1 MIYSLLTKLMSKSDK
16 MAIEKLLAEI
26 GIEVNGNK
34 PWDIKVHNDQLYKQ
48 VLAGGSLALGE
59 SYMAGWWDVERLDE
73 FFTRVLQ
80 SNLSDQI
87 KNNWQV
93 IFQVLLTR
101 LFNLQKPSRAFTIGE
116 HHYDEDENVYMAM
129 LGETMTYTCGYWPE
143 GVNNLDEAQ
152 TAKLDLVCKKIG
164 LKSGDRVLDIGCGCG
179 SFAKLAAESYG
190 AQVVG
195 LTVSKNQVQYAKDN
209 YKDLSI
215 DIRFQDYRDINE
227 KFDHVVSL
235 GMFEH
240 VGVKNYRTYMK
251 VVRRCLKDDGLF
263 LLHTIGGNRSA
274 HSSDPWISK
283 YIFPNS
289 MLPSIAQIGR
299 SIENIF
305 TMEDWH
311 NFSVDYDK
319 TLMAWYNNFISKWVK
334 TGEKKDE
341 RFVRMWSYYLLACA
355 GSFRARKNQL
365 WQVVLSPHG
374 VPGGYKSIR

>member
-1 MIYSLLTKLMSKSDK
+1 MSKNDK
-16 MAIEKLLAEI
+16 MAIEKLLSDI

-34 PWDIKVHNDQLYKQ
+34 PWDIKVHNDQLYRQ

-59 SYMAGWWDVERLDE
+59 AYMAGWWDVDRLDE
-73 FFTRVLQ
+73 FFTRVLRA
-80 SNLSDQI
+80 NLSDKI

-93 IFQVLLTR
+93 IFQILLTR

-116 HHYDEDENVYMAM
+116 HHYDEDGNVYRAM

-143 GVNNLDEAQ
+143 GVNNLDEAEI
-152 TAKLDLVCKKIG
+152 AKLDLVCQKIG
-164 LKSGDRVLDIGCGCG
+164 LKSGDRVLDIGCGWG
-179 SFAKLAAESYG
+179 SFAKLAATKYG
-190 AQVVG
+190 AKVVG

-209 YKDLSI
+209 YKNLPI

-240 VGVKNYRTYMK
+240 VGVKNYRTYME

-305 TMEDWH
+305 IMEDWH
-311 NFSVDYDK
+311 NFSADYDK
-319 TLMAWYNNFISKWVK
+319 TLMAWYDNFISKWVK
-334 TGEKKDE
+334 TGEKKNE
-341 RFVRMWSYYLLACA
+341 KFVRMWSYYLLSCA

-365 WQVVLSPHG
+365 WQVVLSPNG
-374 VPGGYKSIR
+374 VSGGYKSIR